1 MPGTYHIPSTNLIE
15 PGCIKKTGEW
25 TKILGGTIA
34 LIVTSPDE
42 YGKKLGGMIEDILT
56 ADGIKS
62 HLYSGA
68 GSNPTDEMVML
79 GAEEFNN
86 YKCDIIIA
94 IGGGSAIDCA
104 KGIALAARSG
114 KNIIEF
120 EGVNKSQNN
129 VPPLIAVNTTSGT
142 GSEVSSFTVISESAS
157 GRKMTI
163 VDWRITPAVSIND
176 AELAL
181 SMPQSLTA
189 ATGMDAFSHA
199 IEAIVSNNSTPI
211 TDALSFEAI
220 QLINEW
226 LRAAY
231 EDGKNLKA
239 RVEMCHGAFLAG
251 IAFNNSGLGLVHALS
266 HPVTSMYGFPH
277 GVVNSVLLPAVIKFN
292 MVSSLSKYARVAF
305 AMKVA
310 IPWHSEN
317 ENAQKVVPAV
327 VQLIKKLG
335 MPAGLKELGVIKDD
349 IPELAKAANEEI
361 VGRTNPRKAN
371 VMMINQIYNDAMYL
385 PKVQPF

>member
-1 MPGTYHIPSTNLIE
+1 MPGTYHIPTTNLIE

-25 TKILGGTIA
+25 TKILGGENA
-34 LIVTSPDE
+34 LIVSSPDD
-42 YGKKLGGMIEDILT
+42 YGKKLGKKVEEILFNE
-56 ADGIKS
+56 GIKS

-68 GSNPTDEMVML
+68 GSNPTDEMVMK
-79 GAEEFNN
+79 GAEEFNSS
-86 YKCDIIIA
+86 KCDIIIA

-129 VPPLIAVNTTSGT
+129 VPPLIAINTTSGT
-142 GSEVSSFTVISESAS
+142 GSEVSSFTVISESLS
-157 GRKMTI
+157 GRKITI
-163 VDWRITPAVSIND
+163 VDWRITPAISIND

-181 SMPQSLTA
+181 SMPKSLTA

-226 LRAAY
+226 LPAAF
-231 EDGKNLKA
+231 EDGQNLKA
-239 RVEMCHGAFLAG
+239 RIEMCHGAFLAG

-266 HPVTSMYGFPH
+266 HPITSMYGFPH
-277 GVVNSVLLPAVIKFN
+277 GVVNSVLLPAVVRFN
-292 MVSSLSKYARVAF
+292 MVSSMNKYARVAA
-305 AMKVA
+305 AMKAA
-310 IPWHSEN
+310 ISWHTDY
-317 ENAQKVVPAV
+317 ENAQKVIPAIIR
-327 VQLIKKLG
+327 LIKKLNLPG
-335 MPAGLKELGVIKDD
+335 GLKDLGVNEND
-349 IPELAKAANEEI
+349 IPALSKAANDEI

-371 VMMINQIYNDAMYL
+371 IMMINQIYNDAMLL
-385 PKVQPF
+385 PKV

>member
-1 MPGTYHIPSTNLIE
+1 MPGTYHIPTTNLIE

-25 TKILGGTIA
+25 TKILGGDKA
-34 LIVTSPDE
+34 LIVSSPDD
-42 YGKKLGGMIEDILT
+42 YGKKLGKKVEEILFKE
-56 ADGIKS
+56 GIKS

-68 GSNPTDEMVML
+68 GSNPTDEMVMK
-79 GAEEFNN
+79 GAEEFNSS
-86 YKCDIIIA
+86 KCDIIIA

-129 VPPLIAVNTTSGT
+129 VPPLIAINTTSGT
-142 GSEVSSFTVISESAS
+142 GSEVSSFTVISESLS

-163 VDWRITPAVSIND
+163 VDWRITPAISIND

-181 SMPQSLTA
+181 SMPKSLTA

-226 LRAAY
+226 LPAAF
-231 EDGKNLKA
+231 EDGQNLKA
-239 RVEMCHGAFLAG
+239 RTEMCHGAFLAG

-266 HPVTSMYGFPH
+266 HPITSMYGFPH
-277 GVVNSVLLPAVIKFN
+277 GVVNSVLLPAVVRFN
-292 MVSSLSKYARVAF
+292 MVSSMNKYARVAA
-305 AMKVA
+305 AMKAA
-310 IPWHSEN
+310 ISWHTDY
-317 ENAQKVVPAV
+317 ENAQKVIPAIIR
-327 VQLIKKLG
+327 LIKKLNLPG
-335 MPAGLKELGVIKDD
+335 GLKDLGVNEND
-349 IPELAKAANEEI
+349 IPALSKAANDEI

-371 VMMINQIYNDAMYL
+371 IMMINQIYNDAMLL
-385 PKVQPF
+385 PKV

>member
-1 MPGTYHIPSTNLIE
+1 MPGTYHIPTTNLIE

-25 TKILGGTIA
+25 TKILGGDKA
-34 LIVTSPDE
+34 LIVSSPDD
-42 YGKKLGGMIEDILT
+42 YGKKLGKKVEEILFKE
-56 ADGIKS
+56 GIKS

-68 GSNPTDEMVML
+68 GSNPTDEMVMK
-79 GAEEFNN
+79 GAEEFNSS
-86 YKCDIIIA
+86 KCDIIIA

-129 VPPLIAVNTTSGT
+129 VPPLIAINTTSGT
-142 GSEVSSFTVISESAS
+142 GSEVSSFTVISESLS

-163 VDWRITPAVSIND
+163 VDWRITPAISIND

-181 SMPQSLTA
+181 SMPKSLTA

-226 LRAAY
+226 LPAAF
-231 EDGKNLKA
+231 EDGQNLKA
-239 RVEMCHGAFLAG
+239 RTEMCHGAFLAG

-266 HPVTSMYGFPH
+266 HPITSMYGFPH
-277 GVVNSVLLPAVIKFN
+277 GVVNSVLLPAVVRFN
-292 MVSSLSKYARVAF
+292 MVSSMNKYARVAA
-305 AMKVA
+305 AMRAA
-310 IPWHSEN
+310 ISWHTDY
-317 ENAQKVVPAV
+317 ENAQKVIPAIIR
-327 VQLIKKLG
+327 LIKKLNLPG
-335 MPAGLKELGVIKDD
+335 GLKDLGVNEND
-349 IPELAKAANEEI
+349 IPALSKAANDEI

-371 VMMINQIYNDAMYL
+371 IMMINQIYNDAMLL
-385 PKVQPF
+385 PKV